1 MLRAILVCHPPSW
14 NVAPIVISSARAWRA
29 PCPSHISQASSPGLL
44 MKQMCLGNVR
54 IAIAGVGY
62 THSTQ
67 RLPLRAASATCLA
80 QRRTPCSRLG

>member
-1 MLRAILVCHPPSW
+1 
-14 NVAPIVISSARAWRA
+14 
-29 PCPSHISQASSPGLL
+29 L